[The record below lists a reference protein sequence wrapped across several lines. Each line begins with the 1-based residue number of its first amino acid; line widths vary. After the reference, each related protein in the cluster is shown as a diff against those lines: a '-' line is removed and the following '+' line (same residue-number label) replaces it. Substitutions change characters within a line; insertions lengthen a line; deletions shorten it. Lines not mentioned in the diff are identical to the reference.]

1 MRASLPL
8 LAAAVALGTVACGGD
23 DVDTV
28 IVEDTG
34 VLTALWSID
43 GSVDPG
49 ICDVFAVDA
58 FELVV
63 FDDFGGFVTDAFAP
77 CESFAVSVEL
87 FPGFYD
93 ATGTLVDVG
102 NRPVSVTEPI
112 QDVRIT
118 SGSELVVEIDY
129 PAGSIF

>member
-1 MRASLPL
+1 MKATSLF
-8 LAAAVALGTVACGGD
+8 LAAAVALGSAACGGN
-23 DVDTV
+23 DVDRV

-34 VLTALWSID
+34 VLTTLWSID
-43 GSVDPG
+43 GSFDPA

-58 FELVV
+58 FELLV
-63 FDDFGGFVTDAFAP
+63 FDEFGGFVTDAFAP
-77 CESFAVSVEL
+77 CESFAVSIEL

-93 ATGTLVDVG
+93 ATGTLVDVA

-118 SGSELVVEIDY
+118 GGSELVVEIDY